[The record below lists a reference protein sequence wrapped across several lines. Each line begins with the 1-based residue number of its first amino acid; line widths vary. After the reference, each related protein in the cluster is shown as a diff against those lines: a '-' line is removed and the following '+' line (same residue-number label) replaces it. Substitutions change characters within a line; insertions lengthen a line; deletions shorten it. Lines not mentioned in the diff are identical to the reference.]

1 MGGMSRAVLAAGLI
15 LLAAALPAA
24 GGTSLSEPRLTLPR
38 AVAHQK
44 PHVALTLD
52 ACSGKADQRI
62 LQALVDNRIP
72 ATVFVTA
79 RWLRR
84 NGDTVKMML
93 AHPDLFQIENHGA
106 KHVPA
111 VSIATTVYGIA
122 TAGSPEA
129 VKAEVDGG
137 RQAVIAA
144 TGRAPLWFR
153 GATGRYDSAAMA
165 EVRGLGEVIAGYSI
179 RADDGATLS
188 AAGVVKRIQAAKDG
202 DVIIAHVNQ
211 PGRPSGAGVVTGI
224 LALKA
229 KGFVFVKLGNPP
241 KASAVPHP
249 ASSSHCGDCGS
260 PTVAAP
266 PARS

>member
-1 MGGMSRAVLAAGLI
+1 MFRAAFAAGLI
-15 LLAAALPAA
+15 LLAATLPVA
-24 GGTSLSEPRLTLPR
+24 GGTPLGEPRLTL
-38 AVAHQK
+38 AHAGGRPQ

-62 LQALVDNRIP
+62 FKALVDNRIP

-93 AHPDLFQIENHGA
+93 SHPDLFQIENHGA
-106 KHVPA
+106 RHVPA
-111 VSIATTVYGIA
+111 VSVPSKIYGIA

-129 VKAEVDGG
+129 VKAEVEGG
-137 RQAVIAA
+137 KAAVIAA
-144 TGRAPLWFR
+144 TGRAPQWFR

-165 EVRGLGEVIAGYSI
+165 EIRGMGEAIAGYSI
-179 RADDGATLS
+179 RADDGASLP
-188 AAGVVKRIQAAKDG
+188 AAGVVKRISAAKDG

-211 PGRPSGAGVVTGI
+211 PNRPSGAGVVTGI

-229 KGFVFVKLGNPP
+229 KGYVFVKLGSPP
-241 KASAVPHP
+241 KAGVPH
-249 ASSSHCGDCGS
+249 AS
-260 PTVAAP
+260 
-266 PARS
+266 

>member
-1 MGGMSRAVLAAGLI
+1 MTRAAIAAGLI
-15 LLAAALPAA
+15 LACTAALPATA
-24 GGTSLSEPRLTLPR
+24 ATPLSEPRLILPH
-38 AVAHQK
+38 AAADQQ

-52 ACSGKADQRI
+52 ACSGKTDQRI
-62 LQALVDNRIP
+62 VQALIANNIP

-84 NGDTVKMML
+84 NGDTVKLML

-106 KHVPA
+106 RHIPA
-111 VSIATTVYGIA
+111 VDVPMKVYGIA

-129 VKAEVDGG
+129 VKAEVEGG

-153 GATGRYDSAAMA
+153 GATGRYDTSAMA
-165 EVRGLGEVIAGYSI
+165 EIRGLGEAIAGYSV
-179 RADDGATLS
+179 RADDGATLP
-188 AAGVVKRIQAAKDG
+188 AAAVVKRLATVKDG

-211 PGRPSGAGVVTGI
+211 PDRPSGAGVVRGI

-229 KGFVFVKLGNPP
+229 KGYLFVKLGAPP
-241 KASAVPHP
+241 KQPAPHAS
-249 ASSSHCGDCGS
+249 
-260 PTVAAP
+260 
-266 PARS
+266 